1 MTEITVE
8 TLLDQVE
15 LLPIVEQK
23 RLFAALMRKLNGGAS
38 PVAESELSGENLFQE
53 LATQWNRETRY
64 LSSVSKMVTHPAY
77 QRIIGMG
84 QAVVP
89 FILKE
94 LEQRGGHWLW
104 ALHAITGEDPAPP
117 DANFREA
124 VQAWLQW
131 GKQKG
136 YLA

>member
-1 MTEITVE
+1 MPSVTVE
-8 TLLDQVE
+8 TILDQFE
-15 LLPIVEQK
+15 SLPDLEQK
-23 RLFAALMRKLNGGAS
+23 RLFAALMQKLNGGAS
-38 PVAESELSGENLFQE
+38 PVAESELSGEDLFHE

-84 QAVVP
+84 QTVIP

-94 LEQRGGHWLW
+94 MEQRGGHWLW

-117 DANFREA
+117 DANFRDA
-124 VQAWLQW
+124 VQAWLQC
-131 GKQKG
+131 GKRKG
-136 YLA
+136 YIA